1 MSGQQSANRRAA
13 LPVIVGFGGVN
24 PAGRLSFHHAYRRMV
39 VDALPQTAADRTY
52 TGLAA
57 LMGKPGSGADAD
69 TRSWILDNTL
79 IRGID
84 DDHRR
89 LMRWHTA
96 VPYDGGAPEMRF
108 RLSARQLPE
117 VLPPNWTISDEHDR
131 TVTVTIA
138 GDPLLFAQT
147 EQPMRVN
154 SAGQLPS
161 GFEPGDLYASR
172 NHPRGLQITVFA
184 ASDALR
190 SSGLP
195 LELLK
200 SRVHPDE
207 FAVFSGSAMGQ
218 LDNEGY
224 GGMYQN
230 SLVGKRPTS
239 KNVPLGLSE
248 MPGDFINAYVLG
260 TVGDTAGIIGACAT
274 FLYNLKRGADAI
286 RIGDKRIVMI
296 GNAEAPIVPEVI
308 EGYRT
313 MGALTDD
320 EAIMALDGTDVPDL
334 RRSCRPF
341 SANAGFTVAES
352 GVFALLMDDELALE
366 LGAQMLGSVG
376 GVFVNADGYKKSIP
390 GPGIGNYITVGKAM
404 GLARNIL
411 GDDALRHGTH
421 MQAHG
426 TGTPQNRVTESDILS
441 RLAGTFGIDEWPVAA
456 IKSYVGHSMAPA
468 GGDQL
473 GAVLGTWHDGWLPGI
488 TSIDHIAD
496 DVVTDRLAL
505 STTHTELAPEQCR
518 AAFINSK
525 GFGGNNATGL
535 VLSPDFTIG
544 LLEQR
549 WGKDQVVEYRRRA
562 EAVHDAAQSY
572 DDAMCESTLESIYRF
587 GEGVLEGEDLE
598 ITDRAIRVPGYELP
612 VELDIANPY

>member
-1 MSGQQSANRRAA
+1 M
-13 LPVIVGFGGVN
+13 VIDVLGE
-24 PAGRLSFHHAYRRMV
+24 AEAS
-39 VDALPQTAADRTY
+39 QTFAS
-52 TGLAA
+52 LAA
-57 LMGKPGSGADAD
+57 LMGLAGADGEAE
-69 TRSWILDNTL
+69 RRQRILDGTL

-84 DDHRR
+84 DDYRNQM
-89 LMRWHTA
+89 LWHTA
-96 VPYDGGAPEMRF
+96 VPHAPGQPALRF
-108 RLSARQLPE
+108 QLSARQLPE
-117 VLPPNWTISDEHDR
+117 VLPDNWQVTRDGDR
-131 TVTVTIA
+131 SVWVTVSD
-138 GDPLLFAQT
+138 DPRLFTQT
-147 EQPMRVN
+147 VQPLKVN

-161 GFEPGDLYASR
+161 GFEPGSLYGSR

-190 SSGLP
+190 SSGLG
-195 LELLK
+195 LDLLK
-200 SRVHPDE
+200 STVKPDE

-260 TVGDTAGIIGACAT
+260 SVGDTAGIIGACAT
-274 FLYNLKRGADAI
+274 FLYNLKRGSEAI
-286 RIGDKRIVMI
+286 ASGDKRVVMV
-296 GNAEAPIVPEVI
+296 GNSEAPIIPEVI

-320 EAIMALDGTDVPDL
+320 EALMALDGTDTPDL

-341 SANAGFTVAES
+341 SDNAGFTVAES
-352 GVFALLMDDELALE
+352 GVYALLVDDELAMQ
-366 LGAQMLGSVG
+366 LGARILGSVG

-390 GPGIGNYITVGKAM
+390 GPGVGNYLTVGKAM
-404 GLARNIL
+404 GLARSIL
-411 GDDALRHGTH
+411 GDDGLRTGTH

-441 RLAGTFGIDEWPVAA
+441 RLAGTFGIEDWPVAA

-496 DVVTDRLAL
+496 DVITDHL
-505 STTHTELAPEQCR
+505 SLSMEHRQLTSEQCQ

-535 VLSPDFTIG
+535 VLSPAWTEAM
-544 LLEQR
+544 LEQR
-549 WGKDQVVEYRRRA
+549 WGRDAVAAYRRRA
-562 EAVHDAAQSY
+562 EAVAADAHAY
-572 DDAMCESTLESIYRF
+572 DDAMCESTLDSIYRF
-587 GEGVLEGEDLE
+587 GEGVLEGDDLD
-598 ITDRAIRVPGYELP
+598 ITDHEIRLPGFALP
-612 VELDIANPY
+612 VSLDIANPFV